1 MRPESS
7 FWIVRKL
14 TVNWENGNDVTNYWN
29 DVIVKYFDVF
39 LFLLSSLITGP
50 SFMSI
55 SSLVLELWHCLFI
68 KDWPEI
74 RKSEISPSEFCQI
87 SGIWSKQGIPNL
99 ARTFLLKCY
108 WRLQN
113 TRVTALMVCELL
125 RYYATSNFWKTQNLF
140 ESY

>member
-1 MRPESS
+1 MSGIRPPDCS
-7 FWIVRKL
+7 KL
-14 TVNWENGNDVTNYWN
+14 TKNPKNDNDVTIFQH
-29 DVIVKYFDVF
+29 DVKVNFFEVT
-39 LFLLSSLITGP
+39 LFLLSGLITGP